1 MASNRITIASVKKAK
16 PAIFWSI
23 LALVV
28 LIAGVY
34 SIISKNE
41 PSIEQ
46 QTRSITS
53 QLRCLECEGLS
64 VNDSET
70 QTSKTIIA
78 DVEKRLKEGQSKD
91 EIFDYYESVYGEF
104 IRLAPT
110 AEGGNWLIYV
120 VPSFFVVVLGF
131 AIYLSIRSSTSKK
144 TQLIFWGLT
153 GVFFVGGVIFFVA
166 DSNDSVKSAEQSQQK
181 SSEELLQQSV
191 RESPNNANYRN
202 LAIVQF
208 AKDDFVNALQN
219 FDRAAE
225 LDPNDAT
232 SKGYASYIVF
242 LSQQYELALERANDA
257 VQTDPENITAR
268 FFRGLIYFQSP
279 ETDAFK
285 NAENIRRA
293 NLDFDEVLRLGPNS
307 DFARQIQEV
316 RQDSQS

>member
-1 MASNRITIASVKKAK
+1 MASNGINSATISKIK
-16 PAIFWSI
+16 PALFWGIVVVIIVAAGIFS
-23 LALVV
+23 LVTQ
-28 LIAGVY
+28 
-34 SIISKNE
+34 NE
-41 PSIEQ
+41 KSIEQ

-53 QLRCLECEGLS
+53 ELRCLECEGLS

-70 QTSKTIIA
+70 ATSKTIA
-78 DVEKRLKEGQSKD
+78 KDVAKRLEDGQSRD

-110 AEGGNWLIYV
+110 ADGGNWLIYV
-120 VPSFFVVVLGF
+120 VPSFFVLVLGF

-144 TQLIFWGLT
+144 TQIIFWGLT

-191 RESPNNANYRN
+191 RESPNNANFRN